1 MAVVDVPVNVSSLPI
16 LAHAFVTA
24 VMKLVHCMT
33 LEIVSV
39 IEAALSTVVVSVG
52 RAGHYREY
60 YLCYCA
66 YGG

>member
-1 MAVVDVPVNVSSLPI
+1 MAVVDVLVNISSLPI

-24 VMKLVHCMT
+24 VMKSVHYMT

-39 IEAALSTVVVSVG
+39 IEVVLSTVVVSVV
-52 RAGHYREY
+52 RAGHYREC
-60 YLCYCA
+60 YLCYCT